1 MYAIEL
7 FFSEE
12 VEDYIRKK
20 WKELS
25 LNNIPSSYSEIK
37 GIRPHVTLAV
47 YDDIENIVDFKHD
60 FIEYFSDVRSM
71 EEVIFV
77 DVGIFPTT
85 GTVFLKPTVTRELID
100 LHFNY
105 HRAFEKYSRYANY
118 YYIPGNWNPHC
129 GFAIN
134 LNNEEMSRA
143 ISCII
148 QDFEPKKGLITE
160 IGLEHIIRDGSR
172 FVSSKTILYRKLKY

>member
-12 VEDYIRKK
+12 VEDYIKRK

-25 LNNIPSSYSEIK
+25 LSNISSSYSEIE

-47 YDDIENIVDFKHD
+47 YKDLQNVVDLKHD
-60 FIEYFSDVRSM
+60 FMEYFSDIRSM
-71 EEVIFV
+71 QELIFV
-77 DVGIFPTT
+77 DVGVFPTT
-85 GTVFLKPTVTRELID
+85 GTVFLRPTVTRELID
-100 LHFNY
+100 FHFNY
-105 HRAFEKYSRYANY
+105 HRAFEKYSKYADY
-118 YYIPGNWNPHC
+118 YYIPGIWNPHC

-134 LNNEEMSRA
+134 LNNDEMSRA

-148 QDFEPKKGLITE
+148 QDFNPKKGLVTE
-160 IGLEHIIRDGSR
+160 IGLEHIIHDGSR
-172 FVSSKTILYRKLKY
+172 FVSSKTILSRKLS